1 MVCILGV
8 SRFTRRKRKTKQFKG
23 VAKKGAVVTWLN
35 HAMKSQIYNNTR
47 VARVLG
53 LRRKGSLA
61 CAEAITYTVTWLN
74 TGRGSVFRSV
84 VAYKSSAPHIF
95 KAREFCLKFGEFTEG
110 MEQIVEILHGLKAA
124 MLKVVVQ
131 IVFAGVN
138 VLYKLAVC
146 DGMSMKVT
154 VAYRFI
160 FASALMNPLALL
172 VERNS
177 PKLTRTILVQAFFCG
192 LLGCSVAQN
201 LYIEAMA
208 LTSATFVSATTNLI
222 PAITF
227 IVAVTVGLEKA
238 GFGTRAGKAKVLGT
252 LIGLGG
258 AMIFT
263 FFKGLRIGMGS
274 IHLDLLHHLHHVASS
289 SSNSHPGSAHHVLGA
304 LLALG
309 SCISYAIW
317 LNIQTKM
324 SEKYPC
330 YYSSTALT
338 CTMAAIQT
346 TALALCVEKDWSQWK
361 LGWNIRLLTVAYAG
375 IFGSGLM
382 ISLISWCVRMRGP
395 LYASSFSPLL
405 LVLVALAG
413 AFFLEEKFH
422 LGSIIGAVL
431 IVVGLYVVLWGKGQ
445 EMKRMNQSVS
455 SNKICSNNGAIQVVV
470 APCDDTTSN
479 ISNNDNN
486 STR

>member
-1 MVCILGV
+1 
-8 SRFTRRKRKTKQFKG
+8 
-23 VAKKGAVVTWLN
+23 
-35 HAMKSQIYNNTR
+35 
-47 VARVLG
+47 
-53 LRRKGSLA
+53 
-61 CAEAITYTVTWLN
+61 
-74 TGRGSVFRSV
+74 
-84 VAYKSSAPHIF
+84 
-95 KAREFCLKFGEFTEG
+95 
-110 MEQIVEILHGLKAA
+110 
-124 MLKVVVQ
+124 
-131 IVFAGVN
+131 
-138 VLYKLAVC
+138 
-146 DGMSMKVT
+146 
-154 VAYRFI
+154 
-160 FASALMNPLALL
+160 
-172 VERNS
+172 
-177 PKLTRTILVQAFFCG
+177 
-192 LLGCSVAQN
+192 
-201 LYIEAMA
+201 MA

>member
-1 MVCILGV
+1 
-8 SRFTRRKRKTKQFKG
+8 
-23 VAKKGAVVTWLN
+23 
-35 HAMKSQIYNNTR
+35 
-47 VARVLG
+47 
-53 LRRKGSLA
+53 
-61 CAEAITYTVTWLN
+61 
-74 TGRGSVFRSV
+74 
-84 VAYKSSAPHIF
+84 
-95 KAREFCLKFGEFTEG
+95 

-227 IVAVTVGLEKA
+227 IVAVTVGRVWNKGRESE
-238 GFGTRAGKAKVLGT
+238 GVGNINWIRW
-252 LIGLGG
+252 

-361 LGWNIRLLTVAYAG
+361 LGWNIRLLTVAYA
-375 IFGSGLM
+375 LD
-382 ISLISWCVRMRGP
+382 LLVRAHESP

>member
-1 MVCILGV
+1 
-8 SRFTRRKRKTKQFKG
+8 
-23 VAKKGAVVTWLN
+23 
-35 HAMKSQIYNNTR
+35 
-47 VARVLG
+47 
-53 LRRKGSLA
+53 
-61 CAEAITYTVTWLN
+61 
-74 TGRGSVFRSV
+74 
-84 VAYKSSAPHIF
+84 
-95 KAREFCLKFGEFTEG
+95 
-110 MEQIVEILHGLKAA
+110 MEQIAEILHGLKAA
-124 MLKVVVQ
+124 ILMVVVQ
-131 IVFAGVN
+131 MVFAGVN
-138 VLYKLAVC
+138 VLYKLAVT
-146 DGMSMKVT
+146 DGMSMKVM

-160 FASALMNPLALL
+160 FASALMTPLALL
-172 VERNS
+172 EEAKANLDCTSSSIFLWV
-177 PKLTRTILVQAFFCG
+177 TWG
-192 LLGCSVAQN
+192 LSGSN

-208 LTSATFVSATTNLI
+208 LTSATFVSAMTNLI

-227 IVAVTVGLEKA
+227 IVAVTIGLEKV
-238 GFGTRAGKAKVLGT
+238 GLGTMAGKAKVLGT

-258 AMIFT
+258 AMTFT
-263 FFKGLRIGMGS
+263 FFKGLRIDMGS
-274 IHLDLLHHLHHVASS
+274 IDLDLLHHLHHAASSSS
-289 SSNSHPGSAHHVLGA
+289 SSNSHPSSAHHVLGA

-309 SCISYAIW
+309 SCTSYAIW

-346 TALALCVEKDWSQWK
+346 TSLALCVEKDWSQWK
-361 LGWNIRLLTVAYAG
+361 LGWNIRLFTVAYAG
-375 IFGSGLM
+375 ILGSGLM

-413 AFFLEEKFH
+413 AFFLEEKFY

-445 EMKRMNQSVS
+445 EMKRMKQLVS
-455 SNKICSNNGAIQVVV
+455 SNESCPNNEAIQVVV

-486 STR
+486 SKH